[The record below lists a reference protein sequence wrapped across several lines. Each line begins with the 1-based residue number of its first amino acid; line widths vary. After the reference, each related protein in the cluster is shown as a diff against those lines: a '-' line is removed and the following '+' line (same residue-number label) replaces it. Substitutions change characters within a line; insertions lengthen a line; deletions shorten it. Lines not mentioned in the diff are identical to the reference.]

1 MRDEIC
7 QVSDLALICYNAQT
21 GNIPVSAKFL
31 PWFALETLSSL
42 INPIA
47 LRTAKTP

>member
-7 QVSDLALICYNAQT
+7 QVSDLTLICYNAQT
-21 GNIPVSAKFL
+21 GNIPASAKFL
-31 PWFALETLSSL
+31 SWFSLETLSSL

-47 LRTAKTP
+47 LGTAKTP